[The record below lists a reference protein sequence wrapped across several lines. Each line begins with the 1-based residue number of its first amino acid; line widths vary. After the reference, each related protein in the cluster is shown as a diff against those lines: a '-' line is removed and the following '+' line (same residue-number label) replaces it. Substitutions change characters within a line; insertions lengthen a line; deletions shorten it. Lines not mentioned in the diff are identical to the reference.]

1 MKEGRKPDGSLKAL
15 GPGIPARSLSDHGD
29 MRPSV
34 VVEARVGLLH
44 HRVLVDGASSAV
56 WRGRGGWHLVEGSSC
71 VLPGRVRYDSM
82 RDRIHIDSPA
92 GLLEIRFRWRNT
104 TFTWR
109 GRRYRIESAFAGRVR
124 IVDDV
129 RPAVEG
135 KTTWSGVRLTY
146 VDPELRPIERE
157 LALGLALRA
166 QAWAIAVA
174 AGAA

>member
-1 MKEGRKPDGSLKAL
+1 
-15 GPGIPARSLSDHGD
+15 
-29 MRPSV
+29 
-34 VVEARVGLLH
+34 
-44 HRVLVDGASSAV
+44 
-56 WRGRGGWHLVEGSSC
+56 
-71 VLPGRVRYDSM
+71 M

-104 TFTWR
+104 TFMWR

-124 IVDDV
+124 IVNDV

-146 VDPELRPIERE
+146 VEPELRPIERE

-166 QAWAIAVA
+166 QAWVVAVTV
-174 AGAA
+174 AGAT